1 MANIYDVARLAR
13 VSTTTVSKVL
23 SNTPYVSEK
32 TRQRVLDAM
41 RALHYS
47 PSLAARGLTNNRTY
61 VLGLI
66 IPHDPDYS
74 FRDPFLL
81 EVIRGV
87 ESVAS
92 NNDYNVLLSMSKK
105 ASQRTTY
112 DRFLRTGYID
122 GVITVETLK
131 GELDEQELATS
142 GVPRVS
148 AGYREDLQLINA
160 VNCDDRQG
168 GYAVTK
174 HLLELG
180 HRRIGVISGPA
191 NFIGAMDERLQ
202 GACDA
207 LAEYG
212 LGLDTNLLT
221 YGDFSIES
229 GSRAAEPLLQR
240 EERPTA
246 IFAMNDRMAL
256 GAIGKAHEL
265 GLHVPEYLSVVG
277 FDDIPLTSVID
288 PPLTTIRQFP
298 AELGKIATQRLLAM
312 INQGIMQFEAVVIP
326 VELVVR
332 KSTAVPMHE
341 NLTKKSVLSPT
352 NSSPSLYNAAIQE
365 FIHISSILDK
375 DREVK

>member
-1 MANIYDVARLAR
+1 MATIYDVARLAR

-32 TRQRVLDAM
+32 TRQRVLDAI
-41 RALHYS
+41 RDLRYS
-47 PSLAARGLTNNRTY
+47 PNLAARSLTNNRTY

-87 ESVAS
+87 EGVAS

-105 ASQRTTY
+105 SSQHAAY
-112 DRFLRTGYID
+112 DRFLRMGYID

-131 GELDEQELATS
+131 GELDEQELAKS
-142 GVPRVS
+142 GIPRVS
-148 AGYREDLQLINA
+148 AGYREDLEMLNS
-160 VNCDDRQG
+160 VVCDDRQG
-168 GYAVTK
+168 GYLVTK

-191 NFIGAMDERLQ
+191 NFIGAMDGRLQ

-207 LAEYG
+207 LKEYG
-212 LGLDTNLLT
+212 LTLDPDMLI

-229 GSRAAEPLLQR
+229 GSHAAEPLLQHVQP
-240 EERPTA
+240 PTA

-256 GAIGKAHEL
+256 GAISKAREI
-265 GLHVPEYLSVVG
+265 GLHVPRDLSVVG

-298 AELGKIATQRLLAM
+298 AELGKVATQHLLAM
-312 INQGIMQFEAVVIP
+312 IEQGTSKFSSVVIP
-326 VELVVR
+326 IELIVR
-332 KSTAVPMHE
+332 GSTAVPAYE
-341 NLTKKSVLSPT
+341 ALVEKGLLGSI
-352 NSSPSLYNAAIQE
+352 NS
-365 FIHISSILDK
+365 
-375 DREVK
+375 

>member
-1 MANIYDVARLAR
+1 MATIYDVARLAK

-23 SNTPYVSEK
+23 SNTPYVSIK

-41 RALHYS
+41 RDLQYS
-47 PSLAARGLTNNRTY
+47 PSLVARGLTNNHTY

-81 EVIRGV
+81 EIIRGV
-87 ESVAS
+87 EGVAS
-92 NNDYNVLLSMSKK
+92 NSNYNVLLSMSKK
-105 ASQRTTY
+105 SSQRAAY
-112 DRFLRTGYID
+112 DRFLRMGYID

-131 GELDEQELATS
+131 GELDEQELAAS
-142 GVPRVS
+142 GIPRVS
-148 AGYREDLQLINA
+148 AGYREDLQMLNSVI
-160 VNCDDRQG
+160 CDDRQG
-168 GYAVTK
+168 GYVVTK

-191 NFIGAMDERLQ
+191 NFIGAMDGRLQ

-212 LGLDTNLLT
+212 LTLDPNLLT

-229 GSRAAEPLLQR
+229 GSHAAEPLLQHTY
-240 EERPTA
+240 RPTA

-256 GAIGKAHEL
+256 GAISKAREL
-265 GLHVPEYLSVVG
+265 GLLVPKDLSVVG

-298 AELGKIATQRLLAM
+298 AELGKVATQRLLAM
-312 INQGIMQFEAVVIP
+312 IEQEISQFVSVVIP
-326 VELVVR
+326 VELVIR
-332 KSTAVPMHE
+332 GSTSIPTYEKLGQEPIYLTNTDKLSNLAFIDEQE
-341 NLTKKSVLSPT
+341 N
-352 NSSPSLYNAAIQE
+352 
-365 FIHISSILDK
+365 F
-375 DREVK
+375 

>member
-1 MANIYDVARLAR
+1 MATIYDVARLAR

-41 RALHYS
+41 RDLHYS
-47 PSLAARGLTNNRTY
+47 PSLAARGLTNNHTY

-81 EVIRGV
+81 EIIRGV
-87 ESVAS
+87 EGVAS
-92 NNDYNVLLSMSKK
+92 SNDYNVLLSMSKK
-105 ASQRTTY
+105 SSQRATY
-112 DRFLRTGYID
+112 DRFLRMGYVD
-122 GVITVETLK
+122 GVITVETLQ

-142 GVPRVS
+142 GIPRVS
-148 AGYREDLQLINA
+148 AGYREDMQPINS
-160 VNCDDRQG
+160 VFCDDRQG
-168 GYAVTK
+168 GYLVTK

-180 HRRIGVISGPA
+180 HRRIGIISGPA
-191 NFIGAMDERLQ
+191 NFIGAMDGRLQ

-207 LAEYG
+207 LKEYG
-212 LGLDTNLLT
+212 LTLDPNLLT

-229 GSRAAEPLLQR
+229 GSHAVEPLLR
-240 EERPTA
+240 HAHRPTA

-256 GAIGKAHEL
+256 GVISKAREV
-265 GLHVPEYLSVVG
+265 GLHVPRDLSVVG

-312 INQGIMQFEAVVIP
+312 IEQQIAQFDSAVIP
-326 VELVVR
+326 IELVIR
-332 KSTAVPMHE
+332 GSTAAPAYEEM
-341 NLTKKSVLSPT
+341 SVRYEQHT
-352 NSSPSLYNAAIQE
+352 
-365 FIHISSILDK
+365 
-375 DREVK
+375 

>member
-1 MANIYDVARLAR
+1 MATIYDVARLAR

-32 TRQRVLDAM
+32 TRQRVLHAIHD
-41 RALHYS
+41 LQYS

-66 IPHDPDYS
+66 VPHDPDYS

-105 ASQRTTY
+105 SSHRTPY

-142 GVPRVS
+142 GIPRVS
-148 AGYREDLQLINA
+148 AGYREDLQPLNA
-160 VNCDDRQG
+160 VHCADRQG

-180 HRRIGVISGPA
+180 HRCIGVISGPA
-191 NFIGAMDERLQ
+191 NFIRAMDERLQ

-212 LGLDTNLLT
+212 LVLDPSLLT

-229 GSRAAEPLLQR
+229 GSRAATPLLQR
-240 EERPTA
+240 EQRPTA

-256 GAIGKAHEL
+256 GAISKAREL
-265 GLHVPEYLSVVG
+265 GLHVPNDLSIVG
-277 FDDIPLTSVID
+277 FDDIPLTSVIE

-298 AELGKIATQRLLAM
+298 VELGRVATQRLLEI
-312 INQGIMQFEAVVIP
+312 INHEIPHFASEVIP
-326 VELVVR
+326 IELVIR
-332 KSTAVPMHE
+332 RSTAVPA
-341 NLTKKSVLSPT
+341 SGVC
-352 NSSPSLYNAAIQE
+352 
-365 FIHISSILDK
+365 ILDK
-375 DREVK
+375 HR

>member
-1 MANIYDVARLAR
+1 MANIYDVARLAK

-41 RALHYS
+41 RDLQYS
-47 PSLAARGLTNNRTY
+47 PSLVARGLTNNHTY

-87 ESVAS
+87 EGVAS
-92 NNDYNVLLSMSKK
+92 SNDYNVLLSMSKK
-105 ASQRTTY
+105 SSQRATY
-112 DRFLRTGYID
+112 DRFLRMGYID

-131 GELDEQELATS
+131 GELDEQELAKS
-142 GVPRVS
+142 GIPRVS
-148 AGYREDLQLINA
+148 AGYREDFQMINS
-160 VNCDDRQG
+160 VFCDDRRG
-168 GYAVTK
+168 GYEVTK

-191 NFIGAMDERLQ
+191 NFIGAMDGRLQ
-202 GACDA
+202 GARDA
-207 LAEYG
+207 LTEYG
-212 LGLDTNLLT
+212 LTLDPDLLT

-229 GSRAAEPLLQR
+229 GARAAEPLLHHTW
-240 EERPTA
+240 RPTA

-256 GAIGKAHEL
+256 GAISKAREV
-265 GLHVPEYLSVVG
+265 GLHVPRDLSVVG
-277 FDDIPLTSVID
+277 FDDIPLTSVIE

-298 AELGKIATQRLLAM
+298 AEMGKVATQHLLAM
-312 INQGIMQFEAVVIP
+312 IEQKISQFVSVVMPI
-326 VELVVR
+326 ELVIR
-332 KSTAVPMHE
+332 GSTAVPVYEEMVQD
-341 NLTKKSVLSPT
+341 TGR
-352 NSSPSLYNAAIQE
+352 AQE
-365 FIHISSILDK
+365 YPIA
-375 DREVK
+375 

>member
-32 TRQRVLDAM
+32 TKQRVLDAM
-41 RALHYS
+41 QDLQYS
-47 PSLAARGLTNNRTY
+47 PNLAARGLTNNRTY

-92 NNDYNVLLSMSKK
+92 MNDYNVLLSMSKK
-105 ASQRTTY
+105 SSHHATY
-112 DRFLRTGYID
+112 DRFLRTGYVD
-122 GVITVETLK
+122 GVITVETLR
-131 GELDEQELATS
+131 GELDEQELAAS
-142 GVPRVS
+142 GIPRVS
-148 AGYREDLQLINA
+148 AGYREDLQNINS
-160 VNCDDRQG
+160 VNCDDRRG
-168 GYAVTK
+168 GYEVTK

-180 HRRIGVISGPA
+180 HRCIGVISGPV
-191 NFIGAMDERLQ
+191 NFIGAMAGRLQ

-207 LAEYG
+207 LMEYG
-212 LGLDTNLLT
+212 LTLDENLLT

-229 GSRAAEPLLQR
+229 GFRAAEPLLQR
-240 EERPTA
+240 EQRPTA
-246 IFAMNDRMAL
+246 IFALNDRMAL
-256 GAIGKAHEL
+256 GAIGQARER
-265 GLHVPEYLSVVG
+265 GLHVPNDLSVVG

-298 AELGKIATQRLLAM
+298 AEMARIATQRLLA
-312 INQGIMQFEAVVIP
+312 IITNEVVRFESVVIP
-326 VELVVR
+326 VELVIR
-332 KSTAVPMHE
+332 GSTAAPMYE
-341 NLTKKSVLSPT
+341 ASMQT
-352 NSSPSLYNAAIQE
+352 
-365 FIHISSILDK
+365 
-375 DREVK
+375 

>member
-1 MANIYDVARLAR
+1 VANIYDVARLAR

-32 TRQRVLDAM
+32 TKQRVLNAM
-41 RALHYS
+41 HDLQYS

-92 NNDYNVLLSMSKK
+92 TNDYNVLLSMSKK
-105 ASQRTTY
+105 SLHRATY
-112 DRFLRTGYID
+112 DRFLRTGYVD
-122 GVITVETLK
+122 GVVTVETLQ

-142 GVPRVS
+142 GIPRVS
-148 AGYREDLQLINA
+148 AGYREDLRNIDS
-160 VNCDDRQG
+160 VNCDDLQG
-168 GYAVTK
+168 GYEVTK
-174 HLLELG
+174 HLLGLG
-180 HRRIGVISGPA
+180 HRRIGIISEPE
-191 NFIGAMDERLQ
+191 NFIGATASRLQ
-202 GACDA
+202 GASNA
-207 LAEYG
+207 LMEYG
-212 LGLDTNLLT
+212 LMLDMSLVT

-229 GSRAAEPLLQR
+229 GFRAAEPLLQN
-240 EERPTA
+240 ECRPTA

-256 GAIGKAHEL
+256 GAIGKAREL
-265 GLHVPEYLSVVG
+265 GLYVPNDLSVVG

-298 AELGKIATQRLLAM
+298 AEMGKIATQHLFAM
-312 INQGIMQFEAVVIP
+312 ITNEIEHFESVVIP
-326 VELVVR
+326 IELVIR
-332 KSTAVPMHE
+332 GSTAIPAH
-341 NLTKKSVLSPT
+341 
-352 NSSPSLYNAAIQE
+352 
-365 FIHISSILDK
+365 K
-375 DREVK
+375 DSAQR

>member
-1 MANIYDVARLAR
+1 MATIYDVARLAK

-23 SNTPYVSEK
+23 SNTPYVSAQ

-41 RALHYS
+41 RDLQYS

-66 IPHDPDYS
+66 IPHEPDYS

-81 EVIRGV
+81 EIIRGV
-87 ESVAS
+87 EGVAS

-105 ASQRTTY
+105 PSQRATY
-112 DRFLRTGYID
+112 DRFLRAGYVD

-131 GELDEQELATS
+131 GELDEQELAAS
-142 GVPRVS
+142 GIPRVS
-148 AGYREDLQLINA
+148 AGYREDMQTRNS
-160 VNCDDRQG
+160 VFCDDRHG
-168 GYAVTK
+168 GYLVTK

-191 NFIGAMDERLQ
+191 NFIGAMVGRLQ

-212 LGLDTNLLT
+212 LTLDPGLLT

-229 GSRAAEPLLQR
+229 GSRAAEPLLKHVH
-240 EERPTA
+240 RPTA
-246 IFAMNDRMAL
+246 IFSMNDRMAL
-256 GAIGKAHEL
+256 GAISRAREA
-265 GLHVPEYLSVVG
+265 GLHVPRDLSVVG

-298 AELGKIATQRLLAM
+298 AELGKVATQHLLTM
-312 INQGIMQFEAVVIP
+312 IEQEITQFASVVIP
-326 VELVVR
+326 VELIVR
-332 KSTAVPMHE
+332 GSTAPVHE
-341 NLTKKSVLSPT
+341 PSVEKGLLDTT
-352 NSSPSLYNAAIQE
+352 NA
-365 FIHISSILDK
+365 
-375 DREVK
+375 